1 MCGTLDEDAY
11 DQGDWEEKQS
21 HWSRQRLHMDQNVI
35 NPTCCKAEWPLHYL
49 VRTICYLK
57 SWNYGL
63 YGLLQLE
70 AMLGKLRRYRE
81 KHENPFFFQPV
92 KITVCQ
98 YTSL

>member
-1 MCGTLDEDAY
+1 MRHGTLDEDAY

-35 NPTCCKAEWPLHYL
+35 NPTCCKTEWPLHYL

-63 YGLLQLE
+63 YGD
-70 AMLGKLRRYRE
+70 KSRRWWSAIVEFWLVIE
-81 KHENPFFFQPV
+81 KP
-92 KITVCQ
+92 
-98 YTSL
+98 Y